1 MVEPS
6 ILRGSTRYWKWRSLP
21 MRHIRTIAVAAA
33 CGAAAVAL
41 AQAPRVLVGRAALG
55 GWRADAPGVRR
66 HLEVKDMAAPA
77 METAVANR
85 AAVAPRP
92 QGAAPKV
99 PAGFKV

>member
-6 ILRGSTRYWKWRSLP
+6 ILRISPRYWKWRSLP
-21 MRHIRTIAVAAA
+21 MSHVRILTAVTIGAIAAVAAA
-33 CGAAAVAL
+33 QGA
-41 AQAPRVLVGRAALG
+41 RVLTGRAALG

-77 METAVANR
+77 MESAVANR

-92 QGAAPKV
+92 EGAMPKA
-99 PAGFKV
+99 PAGFK